1 MGHSMPLFCIWQQIN
16 VFFIKIVYDWIWK
29 RAPWCQKPELCQ
41 QCHKHCHFSNNLK
54 KPGIF
59 IVMQTVEHLIAVSR
73 RHKMCFCV
81 SDLWRVPLNCIAF
94 AHLYKSK
101 TGPIIHRWLIL
112 SSCFNLVSNLFQ
124 VAMPK
129 CWALHR
135 FFKQIRYS
143 KVAKEEFL
151 KCLTMSNTFAASYS
165 SPPSVTHIH
174 LPVEQK
180 RGSN

>member
-1 MGHSMPLFCIWQQIN
+1 M
-16 VFFIKIVYDWIWK
+16 FFIKIVYDWIWK

-124 VAMPK
+124 VMFQVYEWESRACHNSLRTYFERIEMK
-129 CWALHR
+129 LNG
-135 FFKQIRYS
+135 
-143 KVAKEEFL
+143 EEFEASDL
-151 KCLTMSNTFAASYS
+151 CIFVWSAFISN
-165 SPPSVTHIH
+165 
-174 LPVEQK
+174 
-180 RGSN
+180 